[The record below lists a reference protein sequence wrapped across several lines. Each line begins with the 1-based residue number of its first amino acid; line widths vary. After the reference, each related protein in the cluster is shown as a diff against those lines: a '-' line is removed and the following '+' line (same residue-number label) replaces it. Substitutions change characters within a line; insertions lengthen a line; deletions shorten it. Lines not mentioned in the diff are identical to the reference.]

1 MVVVVNRRNGQGSVA
16 YRSHDSPAMRPNPAV
31 NRTPAGVAVL
41 GARFVGAGYL
51 TR

>member
-1 MVVVVNRRNGQGSVA
+1 MLPRAAV
-16 YRSHDSPAMRPNPAV
+16 RPRLRAIAEGYSDNPDANPAV
-31 NRTPAGVAVL
+31 NRTPAGVAGF